1 MITANYRQ
9 DYHGEFVVLETRW
22 KDGIKTQKKE
32 WIDNPITN
40 QHISD
45 RAAVIGSRSDKDRFD
60 YTRLQRHRGGLLGK
74 KKLQTYASGQ
84 LWTDMPFDFFVTGDN
99 AEILKIMDNNY
110 DDPNIVYSTARLC
123 INYPGHFYLV
133 PYAPQ
138 VDQLSLA
145 VYLSAFDGH
154 REIFLLGYSNDTPA
168 SNRHWVDHVDYVFRA
183 FRSTAFYLV
192 GTESNMPVK
201 WRHNKNVECMNYRQ
215 FISTCDI

>member
-32 WIDNPITN
+32 WIENPIIN
-40 QHISD
+40 QHISG
-45 RAAVIGSRSDKDRFD
+45 RAAVVGSREDKDRFD

-74 KKLQTYASGQ
+74 KRLQTYASGQ
-84 LWTDMPFDFFVTGDN
+84 LWSDMPFDFFVTSDADEITKIIDN
-99 AEILKIMDNNY
+99 RY
-110 DDPNIVYSTARLC
+110 DQPNIVYSSARAC
-123 INYPGHFYLV
+123 INHPGHFYLV

-154 REIFLLGYSNDTPA
+154 KEIFLLGYNNDTVA
-168 SNRHWVDHVDYVFRA
+168 SNLHWIEQVDYVFRA
-183 FRSTAFYLV
+183 YQSTAFYLV

-201 WRHNKNVECMNYRQ
+201 WRHNKNVECMNYRH
-215 FISTCDI
+215 FISICDI